1 MTNQWPGIKG
11 VAPALRPDA
20 VAKWTRQADAVCHH
34 LLVRSGK
41 PHLEFCKM
49 ADRKVAVA
57 GATGLVGNAAL
68 RHFGGSGGCEVVALS
83 RRKPRALYG
92 ARYVQVDLTDPA
104 QCAGMSAELRGATHL
119 VYAALYEGPN
129 LVDGWRDERQIRTND
144 AMLRNLMAVLEPA
157 APSLR
162 HVALLQGTKAYGVH
176 VRPLTVPAR
185 EGRSEMHEQ
194 PNFYWAQENF
204 VRELQQGKAW
214 HWSILRPV
222 LIVGEAMGGAMD
234 LIPPLGVYAAMLR
247 EQGRALDYPGGAARV
262 SQAVDVDLLAR
273 AIGWAGEAGAARNEA
288 FNVTNGDV
296 FTWENVWPAIAEAL
310 DMKPGGAV
318 PLSLAATYPQ
328 WIAPWDAL
336 RQKYDL
342 ISPDLEAFV
351 GLSFQYADYTMRYG
365 QTQPGPPSIV
375 STVKINQADFT
386 EMMDTED
393 TFRKWFRHARSSRLL
408 P

>member
-1 MTNQWPGIKG
+1 
-11 VAPALRPDA
+11 
-20 VAKWTRQADAVCHH
+20 
-34 LLVRSGK
+34 
-41 PHLEFCKM
+41 M
-49 ADRKVAVA
+49 ADKRVVVA
-57 GATGLVGNAAL
+57 GATGLVGGAAL
-68 RHFGGSGGCEVVALS
+68 RHFGLSRGCEVVALS
-83 RRKPRALYG
+83 RRKPRELYG
-92 ARYVQVDLTDPA
+92 ARYVELDLTDPA
-104 QCAGMSAELRGATHL
+104 QCAQAAAELQGATHL
-119 VYAALYEGPN
+119 VYAALYEAPN
-129 LVDGWRDERQIRTND
+129 LIDGWRDESQIRTND
-144 AMLRNLMAVLEPA
+144 KMLRNLMAVLEPA

-162 HVALLQGTKAYGVH
+162 HVTLLQGTKAYGVH
-176 VRPLTVPAR
+176 VRPLRVPAR
-185 EGRSEMHEQ
+185 EGRSEMYEQ

-222 LIVGEAMGGAMD
+222 LIVGETIGGAMD
-234 LIPPLGVYAAMLR
+234 LIPPLGVYAAILR

-273 AIGWAGEAGAARNEA
+273 AIGWAGEADTARNQA

-328 WIAPWDAL
+328 WVAPWDAM
-336 RQKYDL
+336 RRKYDL
-342 ISPDLEAFV
+342 ISPGLEAFV
-351 GLSFQYADYTMRYG
+351 GLSFQYADYSMRYG
-365 QTQPGPPSIV
+365 QTEPGPPSIV
-375 STVKINQADFT
+375 STVKINKAGFT

-393 TFRKWFRHARSSRLL
+393 MFRKWLGQARSSRLL